1 MIIESEKKIIEDKI
15 KEIRLDRIRF
25 RSKRRL
31 LLDLKDKIKKGYN
44 LKDLEYFIERFIS
57 HNEQVLEEMTL
68 FLDDIYDKNYS
79 IKEIKEIK
87 KNMLNRAKQK
97 FNIQKDMLMNKQ
109 NKRRSEWGKGWD
121 GKSRIPDKTYKE
133 NYDQID
139 WSSVKTKEEKKK

>member
-1 MIIESEKKIIEDKI
+1 MKEKMLEKQIIEDKI

-31 LLDLKDKIKKGYN
+31 LLDLKNKIKKGYN
-44 LKDLEYFIERFIS
+44 LNDLEYFIERFIS

-68 FLDDIYDKNYS
+68 LLDDIHDKNYS

-97 FNIQKDMLMNKQ
+97 FNI
-109 NKRRSEWGKGWD
+109 
-121 GKSRIPDKTYKE
+121 
-133 NYDQID
+133 
-139 WSSVKTKEEKKK
+139 